1 MSSPINPA
9 DTVLEM
15 RNISKHFGGVCALE
29 GVHFR
34 LNKGEVHALVGENG
48 AGKSTLMNILS
59 GMIRQDSGEIFLKGL
74 KIRLNSPGDALKK
87 GIAMIHQELSLVPT
101 VDVAENI
108 WMGRERQFRRF
119 GLLSHRK
126 RYAATEQLLGR
137 LSLNI
142 PARAGLKDL
151 SIANG
156 QLVELA
162 RALSFRSSIIIMDEP
177 TSALAESEIR
187 LLYRIIRDL
196 ASRGISTVFISHKL
210 DEIFEICD
218 CITILRDGKHI
229 ATVDR
234 KKATKAELV
243 KWIVGR
249 EISSLFPKMEAQI
262 SGNAL
267 EVRDLC
273 RQNAFENINFTVRR
287 GEILGFCGLLGS
299 GRTEIMRAIFGL
311 DRFDSGMILIEG
323 KPVSIISPRH
333 AIAHGL
339 GMVTEDRVKQ
349 GAVYTLPVAAN
360 MSLACLRKM
369 SALSFI
375 RFKQENAWC
384 RKIADLISLALPS
397 LSLLMKSLSGGNQ
410 QKAIIGRWLLTAP
423 KVLILDEPTRGTDVG
438 AKAEIHGLI
447 SRLAQQGMAIILVSS
462 ELPEIL
468 GMSDTIMVVRN
479 GRIVHKCARTDAN
492 QETLI
497 AHAFGT

>member
-162 RALSFRSSIIIMDEP
+162 
-177 TSALAESEIR
+177 

-423 KVLILDEPTRGTDVG
+423 KVLILDEPTRGIDVG